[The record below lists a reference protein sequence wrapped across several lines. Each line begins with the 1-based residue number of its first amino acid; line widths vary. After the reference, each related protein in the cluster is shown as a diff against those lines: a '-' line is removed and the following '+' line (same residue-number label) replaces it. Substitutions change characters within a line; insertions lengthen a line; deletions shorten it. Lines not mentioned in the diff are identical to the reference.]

1 MTLRKRRRKER
12 RTKRFAHV
20 ERRAIGTQR
29 KPPGGGQTDA
39 AQRADDRQRQYCRRR
54 GRKKR
59 KGRRRVSGRALP
71 CVSRGNVRMARA
83 GSEKFVLEVV
93 QRHEVA
99 NVRRRQRRA
108 TLPLVLV
115 LAADANDSVSVQA
128 HVEVQTK
135 QTDGNESRRRFS
147 PWRCLR
153 KMANRFRP
161 CSSALCCFFRSVR
174 LQQEVCRN
182 ALPAAVAA
190 VAACLVHTAHRRRPL
205 RPIDRPP
212 PAAQS
217 RSGPSLSRTCARQT
231 ALSSHIATSMI
242 CRADGH
248 WPAARARRAS
258 MTTSP
263 STLSSCSTRQR
274 YARAPLP
281 FPSSLGDTR
290 V

>member
-1 MTLRKRRRKER
+1 
-12 RTKRFAHV
+12 
-20 ERRAIGTQR
+20 
-29 KPPGGGQTDA
+29 
-39 AQRADDRQRQYCRRR
+39 
-54 GRKKR
+54 
-59 KGRRRVSGRALP
+59 
-71 CVSRGNVRMARA
+71 MARA

-135 QTDGNESRRRFS
+135 QTDVAESLRPHFVLALPSKSPIASDHAPRRFAASFALCVCSRRYAAMRF
-147 PWRCLR
+147 PLPLPQW
-153 KMANRFRP
+153 P
-161 CSSALCCFFRSVR
+161 PALCTPLTVDVR
-174 LQQEVCRN
+174 CAPSTVL
-182 ALPAAVAA
+182 
-190 VAACLVHTAHRRRPL
+190 
-205 RPIDRPP
+205 P
-212 PAAQS
+212 PALQS

-274 YARAPLP
+274 YARAPLS